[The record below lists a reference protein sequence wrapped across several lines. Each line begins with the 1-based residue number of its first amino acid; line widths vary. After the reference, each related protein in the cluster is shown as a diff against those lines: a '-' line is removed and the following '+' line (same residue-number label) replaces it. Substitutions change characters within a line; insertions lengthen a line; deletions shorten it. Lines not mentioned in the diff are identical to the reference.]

1 MSADQNISSTRWCL
15 PATLLQAALVVVFC
29 SVPCY
34 SQPSVDKSEKLEISS
49 AFESQI
55 IKLSVKPGEVTL
67 PAEWKY
73 TNHWD
78 FPLVVERFDTSCGCL
93 SGNLDQSPIAPG
105 KSGTLRASF
114 DPGNNRGLVRKSL
127 HVRFVGHATPVELVA
142 EATIPSHVELSQQE
156 LIWKANEKPEA
167 KTIDFTSGTGKPFAI
182 TDLLGVPEN
191 QFTITRETIS
201 EGSSYRLTL
210 VPTAS
215 ATGLHCLQIRTD
227 SPDPRDRVRVLFLN
241 VETAPASSPKS

>member
-1 MSADQNISSTRWCL
+1 MTSDQNIFSMRCCL
-15 PATLLQAALVVVFC
+15 PATLLLTAWAVVFC
-29 SVPCY
+29 SMPCY
-34 SQPSVDKSEKLEISS
+34 SEPLAAKLGKHEISS
-49 AFESQI
+49 AFDSQTT
-55 IKLSVKPGEVTL
+55 KLTVKPGEVTL

-93 SGNLDQSPIAPG
+93 SGKLDQSPVAPG
-105 KSGTLRASF
+105 KSATLRASF
-114 DPGNNRGLVRKSL
+114 DLGNNRGLVRKSL

-156 LIWKANEKPEA
+156 LIWKVGEKLDA
-167 KTIDFTSGTGKPFAI
+167 KTVEVTSGTGAAFAI
-182 TDLLGVPEN
+182 IDLLGVLEN

-201 EGSSYRLTL
+201 EGASYRLTL

-215 ATGLHCLQIRTD
+215 AKGQHCLQIQTD

-241 VETAPASSPKS
+241 VEAAPASSPKS